1 MKSWLEFEE
10 RFRSVAKSTQY
21 HRIDFQWGDAGEY
34 WRLCGAPS
42 NTHSHE
48 FEALSELAGSALKKC
63 ADKHKELLPIVTL
76 EKDPKHIWYRAIKEL
91 SGKFE
96 TGQPAHQVD
105 KKGKFAGNIFSG
117 TVYNIGD
124 VSANLCLTLHGRH
137 PIQEKKVTVTSAREN
152 IKSEKVQMDTKKI
165 TSDIDKRKIFVVHG
179 RNSIARDSL
188 FHFLR
193 AIGLSPIEWSQATVL
208 SAKGAP
214 FISEILEKAF
224 SEAQAIVV
232 LITGDDEAKLRNEFI
247 RDNDP
252 QYEKTLTPQARP
264 NVLFEAG
271 MAFGTH
277 PERTIIV
284 ELGETRPFSDIAGRH
299 IIKLN
304 NSSGRRQELAQRLES
319 AGCLIDLSGTD
330 WHSAGE
336 FEKCVVSANSSFSSH
351 PIYKEP
357 YYYKDG
363 DEQPFCPLCWETEE
377 KLIHLDGPHDIPDEK
392 PFYRCLKCKN
402 NF

>member
-10 RFRSVAKSTQY
+10 RFRRSAKLTQY

-63 ADKHKELLPIVTL
+63 ADNHKELLPIVTL
-76 EKDPKHIWYRAIKEL
+76 EKDPKHTWYRAIKEL

-96 TGQPAHQVD
+96 TGQPARQVD
-105 KKGKFAGNIFSG
+105 KKGNFAGNIFSG
-117 TVYNIGD
+117 TVPNIGD
-124 VSANLCLTLHGRH
+124 VSANLCLTLHGRY
-137 PIQEKKVTVTSAREN
+137 PIQEKKVTVTSAREK
-152 IKSEKVQMDTKKI
+152 IKSEKAKMDTKKI
-165 TSDIDKRKIFVVHG
+165 SSEIDKRKIFVVHG
-179 RNSIARDSL
+179 RNLIARDSL
-188 FHFLR
+188 FNFLR
-193 AIGLSPIEWSQATVL
+193 AIGLKPIEWSQATVL

-214 FISEILEKAF
+214 FIGEILETAF
-224 SEAQAIVV
+224 SEARAIVV
-232 LITGDDEAKLRNEFI
+232 LITGDDEAKLRNELLS
-247 RDNDP
+247 DSDLP
-252 QYEKTLTPQARP
+252 HEKTLTPQARP

-299 IIKLN
+299 VIKLN
-304 NSSGRRQELAQRLES
+304 NSPGRRQELAQRLES

-330 WHSAGE
+330 WHTAGE
-336 FEKCVVSANSSFSSH
+336 FEKCVVSVNSSFSSD
-351 PIYKEP
+351 PKYKAP

-363 DEQPFCPLCWETEE
+363 DEQPLCPFCWETEE
-377 KLIHLDGPHDIPDEK
+377 RLIHLDGPHDIPDEK
-392 PFYRCLKCKN
+392 PFYRCLKCGN

>member
-1 MKSWLEFEE
+1 MKSWLELEE
-10 RFRSVAKSTQY
+10 RFRSVAKSIQY
-21 HRIDFQWGDAGEY
+21 HRIDFQWGNAGEY

-42 NTHSHE
+42 NTHSNE

-63 ADKHKELLPIVTL
+63 ADNYKDLWPIVTL
-76 EKDPKHIWYRAIKEL
+76 EKYPKHIWYRAIKEL
-91 SGKFE
+91 SGEFK
-96 TGQPAHQVD
+96 TGQPAQQVD
-105 KKGKFAGNIFSG
+105 KEGKFAGNIFSG
-117 TVYNIGD
+117 TVYNIGN
-124 VSANLCLTLHGRH
+124 VSANLCLILHGRH
-137 PIQEKKVTVTSAREN
+137 PIQENKMTATSASEN
-152 IKSEKVQMDTKKI
+152 NKSEKAQMDAKKI
-165 TSDIDKRKIFVVHG
+165 SSEIDKRKIFVVHG

-188 FHFLR
+188 FNFLR
-193 AIGLSPIEWSQATVL
+193 AIGLSPIEWSQATLL

-214 FISEILEKAF
+214 FIGEILEKAF

-284 ELGETRPFSDIAGRH
+284 ELDETRPFSDIAGRY

-304 NSSGRRQELAQRLES
+304 NSSERRQELAQRLKGAGCQIDTSGADWLS
-319 AGCLIDLSGTD
+319 AGD
-330 WHSAGE
+330 
-336 FEKCVVSANSSFSSH
+336 FENCVVSANSSFSSGLIRKG
-351 PIYKEP
+351 PF
-357 YYYKDG
+357 YYKDD
-363 DEQPFCPLCWETEE
+363 DEQPFCPLCWEDE
-377 KLIHLDGPHDIPDEK
+377 KKRIHLDGPHDIPGEK
-392 PFYRCLKCKN
+392 VFYRCLKCGN